1 MGCCVPTRAASAWTV
16 RRSKLGSPRDA
27 MRAGIGMVTQE
38 FSLVDTMTVAENC
51 ALSSVGWGR
60 IDRGERRRRVEAA
73 MERIGVRI
81 DPDRLVGGLSIG
93 ERQRV
98 EIVKA
103 LVHDCRV
110 LILDEPTAV
119 LTPGDVRALF
129 ATVQRLQRVGNGRAV
144 RLPQA
149 EGGRGDL
156 RPGGRAPARPAGGGA
171 AHRRGRPD
179 RAREPDDGCRRRGR
193 PGRGGGRRTR
203 RHRDGF
209 LRSTDRRARAAR
221 GRPGGRGRRETPAG
235 RRFRRCR
242 RRRDRRGRGGERERP
257 DRARRGALRASCGG
271 GRAGRGG
278 RAGPDR
284 RWRWPTGSR
293 PGSAG

>member
-1 MGCCVPTRAASAWTV
+1 MGFCVPTRAASVWTATALE
-16 RRSKLGSPRDA
+16 LGSPRDA

-51 ALSSVGWGR
+51 ALSSLGWGR
-60 IDRGERRRRVEAA
+60 IDRGERRRLVEAA

-129 ATVQRLQRVGNGRAV
+129 ATVQRLQRAGMGVLFVSHKLKEVAEISDRVVVLRHGRLVGERRTGEVGPTELANLMMGVAEVADPDTAAAV
-144 RLPQA
+144 GLAVTETASVGPRTGERVLRVVDLVV
-149 EGGRGDL
+149 EGGGDVCWTAS
-156 RPGGRAPARPAGGGA
+156 PSMSPPARSSGLQG
-171 AHRRGRPD
+171 
-179 RAREPDDGCRRRGR
+179 
-193 PGRGGGRRTR
+193 
-203 RHRDGF
+203 
-209 LRSTDRRARAAR
+209 
-221 GRPGGRGRRETPAG
+221 
-235 RRFRRCR
+235 
-242 RRRDRRGRGGERERP
+242 
-257 DRARRGALRASCGG
+257 
-271 GRAGRGG
+271 
-278 RAGPDR
+278 
-284 RWRWPTGSR
+284 
-293 PGSAG
+293 